1 MNMGKKM
8 VKVPFDLELAKKIT
22 NGEVEGRVVTRG
34 DSNARILCFDRKGTQ
49 LPIIALVETKCGE
62 EDYFSFYINGN
73 YDINDNNSKDL
84 MLEIPEYMTFKDGD
98 VLISECGTPFIYK
111 DIKGRHG
118 CVSAYCAIDLQGKI
132 FFDIKDWT
140 YDIKCKADESQCKIL
155 IDKLKESKEPKA
167 KECLKMLGIE
177 VKHEYEFKP
186 FDKVLV
192 RDYDDGVWKADIFF
206 NNSDG
211 CYMCTGNVIW
221 AQCIP
226 YNDQTAHLLGTNKD
240 WEE

>member
-1 MNMGKKM
+1 MMEKKL
-8 VKVPFDLELAKKIT
+8 VIVPFDVELAKKIT
-22 NGEVEGRVVTRG
+22 NGEVEGIIIDERSYHYRLV
-34 DSNARILCFDRKGTQ
+34 CFDLLDDKGKIIGLRK
-49 LPIIALVETKCGE
+49 
-62 EDYFSFYINGN
+62 
-73 YDINDNNSKDL
+73 NDNYTETALTFNNNGYCVQHSKCIL
-84 MLEIPEYMTFKDGD
+84 SLEIPEYMTFKDGD

-118 CVSAYCAIDLQGKI
+118 CFSAYCAIDLQDKI

-177 VKHEYEFKP
+177 VKQEYEFKP
-186 FDKVLV
+186 FDRVLV
-192 RDYDDGVWKADIFF
+192 RDYDDGVWKADIFL
-206 NNSDG
+206 NNSYG
-211 CYMCTGNVIW
+211 CNYMCTGNVVW

-226 YNDQTAHLLGTNKD
+226 YNEQTAHLLGTNKE
-240 WEE
+240 WKE